1 MLYMLQRRYCEAA
14 RVPLFYNVFHLSV
27 KMLLGA
33 GGKHFFAAFRH
44 RQT

>member
-14 RVPLFYNVFHLSV
+14 RVPLFYNVFRDHIETFPE
-27 KMLLGA
+27 A
-33 GGKHFFAAFRH
+33 GKKDYFAAFRH